1 MKRLTVLFMVGAV
14 LASFL
19 AACAPS
25 TPQVIE
31 KEVVVEKPVV
41 QTVVVEKEV
50 PVEKQVPVE
59 VTKIV
64 EKEVTKEVV
73 VTPTPVPEKP
83 KPKGKITVWGWTA
96 ALRDTLEAAGI
107 VEDFKKE
114 YPDITVEIVY
124 YGPSDVYTNLPLA
137 LTAGEGAPDVCLVEN
152 SHVSEYV
159 HLGGLLDLTD
169 RVKPYLDKV
178 NEYKWWDCEK
188 DGRYYCLPW
197 DSGPVVLYYRRD
209 VFEAAGLPTDP
220 AEVSKLVS
228 TWDKYFETCQT
239 IKEKTGAFCFAH
251 NKANNYAR
259 LYEMALWQQ
268 GLGYYD
274 PKTGEVTVDSP
285 QNVETLKMF
294 GRFWEASLCSDS
306 LEWTDPWYAE
316 LAAPLAEHPIA
327 TLVEASWMDIFLKS
341 WIAPGTAGKWGVTY
355 MPAWKEGQPRAAN
368 DGGSCFVIPEQ
379 TKNPEA
385 AWAFVEF
392 ALGRRE
398 SQLKMFAISGFIP
411 SLETT
416 YDDHIFLE
424 GDTFFA
430 GQNTRRIYAEVVKK
444 IPRAGIYGPNY
455 AMMNGSVSVAIQRY
469 ATGGATAEEALKTAA
484 AEIRAALE

>member
-1 MKRLTVLFMVGAV
+1 MKK
-14 LASFL
+14 LASLLLVLMLVSVFL
-19 AACAPS
+19 AACPAP
-25 TPQVIE
+25 TAQIIE
-31 KEVVVEKPVV
+31 VEKPVV
-41 QTVVVEKEV
+41 VEKKVVETVEVEKE
-50 PVEKQVPVE
+50 VPVE

-64 EKEVTKEVV
+64 EKEVV

-83 KPKGKITVWGWTA
+83 KPTGKITLWGWTA
-96 ALRDTLEAAGI
+96 AIRDTLEASG
-107 VEDFKKE
+107 VLEDFKAE
-114 YPDITVEIVY
+114 YPDIEVEIVY
-124 YGPSDVYTNLPLA
+124 YSPPDVYTNLPLA

-152 SHVSEYV
+152 SHLAEYV
-159 HLGGLLDLTD
+159 HLGGLLDLTE
-169 RVKPYLDKV
+169 RVRPYLDKV
-178 NEYKWWDCEK
+178 NEYKWYDCEK

-197 DSGPVVLYYRRD
+197 DSGPVVMYYRRD
-209 VFEAAGLPTDP
+209 VFAAAGLPTDP
-220 AEVSKLVS
+220 EEVSATIA
-228 TWDKYFETCQT
+228 TWTDYLEACRT
-239 IKEKTGAFCFAH
+239 IKEKTGNYCFAH

-259 LYEMALWQQ
+259 LYEMVLWQQ

-274 PKTGEVTVDSP
+274 PDTGEVTVDSP
-285 QNVETLKMF
+285 ENIATLEML
-294 GRFWEASLCSDS
+294 GQFWKEDLVSDS

-316 LAAPLAEHPIA
+316 LAALEPPIIA
-327 TLVEASWMDIFLKS
+327 TLIEASWMDIFLKS
-341 WIAPGTAGKWGVTY
+341 WIAPGTAGKWGVAY
-355 MPAWKEGQPRAAN
+355 MPAFEEGGVRASN
-368 DGGSCFVIPEQ
+368 DGGSVFVIPEQ

-416 YDDHIFLE
+416 YDDHLFLE

-430 GQNTRRIYAEVVKK
+430 GQNTRKIYADVVKQ
-444 IPRAGIYGPNY
+444 IPRGGIYGPHY

-469 ATGGATAEEALKTAA
+469 ATGAATAEEALKEAA